1 MLERIEDLHPSVIGY
16 RAIGDF
22 TTEDFTAAIGPELA
36 TVRART
42 GTLRLLLHLGDK
54 FTGFGEG
61 SWNDLTDGIRHLHFH
76 KGAVVTDDGGIA
88 TGINI
93 VKWTLHG
100 HIRTFQNHEF
110 DLAAHWVTT

>member
-1 MLERIEDLHPSVIGY
+1 MLERIEDLDPSVIGY
-16 RAIGDF
+16 RAVGDF
-22 TTEDFTAAIGPELA
+22 TTDDFRAAIEPELA
-36 TVRART
+36 TVRERT
-42 GTLRLLLHLGDK
+42 GTLRLLLHLGEK

-61 SWNDLTDGIRHLHFH
+61 SWSDLTDGIRHIHFH

-100 HIRTFQNHEF
+100 HIRTFHNDEF
-110 DLAAHWVTT
+110 DKAAHWVTT